1 MRDKE
6 KLFSFIQ
13 EIYFQDNDETKKN
26 PLKLKKRDRS
36 CSFALH

>member
-13 EIYFQDNDETKKN
+13 EVYFQDSDEKEKT